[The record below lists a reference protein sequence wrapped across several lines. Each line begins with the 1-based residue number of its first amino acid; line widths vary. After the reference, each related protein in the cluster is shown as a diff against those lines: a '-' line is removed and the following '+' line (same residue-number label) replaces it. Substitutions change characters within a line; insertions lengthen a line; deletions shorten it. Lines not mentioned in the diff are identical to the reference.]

1 MNSQITPF
9 DTNNFSQLVDFV
21 KDMWTFSQWEEYFRK
36 FYAEI
41 ILRNN
46 FFENNLTFQ
55 IAEKHNATT
64 SEKLNSVIF
73 FQKKADTN
81 NINQWILENSNTF
94 NESQKESTK
103 LCIEYLSYM
112 DSKVHSLMNDD
123 DIKLSLFVSCK
134 KGFGSIIFE
143 ELWNYLKEQNYK
155 NMYLW
160 TDCECNWKWYIKNGF
175 TLIEESSYEK
185 FSNNN
190 KKYTTYI
197 FKKTIS

>member
-21 KDMWTFSQWEEYFRK
+21 KDMWTFSQWEDSFRQ

-55 IAEKHNATT
+55 ITENHNSQN

-81 NINQWILENSNTF
+81 NINKWILENSN
-94 NESQKESTK
+94 
-103 LCIEYLSYM
+103 
-112 DSKVHSLMNDD
+112 
-123 DIKLSLFVSCK
+123 
-134 KGFGSIIFE
+134 II
-143 ELWNYLKEQNYK
+143 Y
-155 NMYLW
+155 
-160 TDCECNWKWYIKNGF
+160 YIN
-175 TLIEESSYEK
+175 
-185 FSNNN
+185 
-190 KKYTTYI
+190 
-197 FKKTIS
+197 